1 MTYLEDFIAE
11 YEADEIANDMH
22 YSIYYI
28 PPHDQ
33 PLEDLSYD

>member
-11 YEADEIANDMH
+11 YEADEAAHDMH
-22 YSIYYI
+22 YSIYYV
-28 PPHDQ
+28 PEYYQ